1 MAEKN
6 VNEKDEKQMDEKD
19 EKELLKHDEKV
30 EERDTLSS
38 IVWAAILIWA
48 GLVFLAVNSGW
59 LDRTLVAGF
68 IAKYLPKGMEVF
80 EPGVWGI
87 IMLGVGVI
95 LLAEAVIR
103 LLVPQFHKHPGGT
116 LVVATIFI
124 AVGLGNFLGNWG
136 FIWPFML
143 IALGASILFGGLLQK
158 KK

>member
-6 VNEKDEKQMDEKD
+6 VNEKDEKQLDEKD

-59 LDRTLVAGF
+59 LDKVLAAGF

-80 EPGVWGI
+80 EPAAWGI
-87 IMLGVGVI
+87 IMLGAGVI
-95 LLAEAVIR
+95 LLSEAVIR
-103 LLVPQFHKHPGGT
+103 LVVPQFHKHLGGT
-116 LVVATIFI
+116 LIVAAIFI
-124 AVGLGNFLGNWG
+124 AVGLGNFLGNWE
-136 FIWPFML
+136 FIWPFIL
-143 IALGASILFGGLLQK
+143 IAAGVSVLVSGLGRKRQ
-158 KK
+158 